1 MGTGDTVTLTLK
13 GGAPWGFR
21 LQGGGPHPLQVSKI
35 RKRSQAHA
43 QGMQEGDTVV
53 SINGIPLKGRS
64 HDEAMR
70 YVDLSGDV
78 LAIEVFRGNMPSV
91 HTVAGSYAP
100 VINGHSSIKQ
110 DGDRVTS
117 TTSAS
122 YDDGVKK
129 GSMQTQSFVEK
140 GNGRET
146 RGFVHSEH
154 MSSVVHDE
162 WAPTQAPLP
171 SLLDT
176 SLSKQPYSSQPVQVQ
191 VSAMFSGPKDD
202 TKIGNASPKGYS
214 SQQPTANVPM
224 FNVRK
229 VTSSSTT
236 TNTSMST
243 RQESW
248 QPGDSFGGQEQVQIG
263 KPEDKKYPTFPLP
276 EVNQAWKPTKAAPPP
291 PPPKPVVREL
301 GITRVRDIKTEM
313 LSPRSYDD
321 VEDEGS
327 IISSRDGSISSSK
340 HPHRLPVFAPPVQ
353 ISLHAGER
361 EDLSGRPHDLDLVR
375 TMSIESEISSPSS
388 SLGNKKLFGDSAFY
402 DDPEKNF
409 PTIQDQM
416 KLCKIIAHSLTSAA
430 NKKAR
435 GAKMFAK
442 RQKRSMKW
450 IHDGKLVTLNPLDDI
465 PGYNPH
471 YYDEEEDQRLHF
483 KIPSLKNR
491 VSSPETETKMSLT
504 QEEFERLRLDSQ
516 RCEHQSVSPN
526 QCFDIA
532 QSLKNSKGKAG
543 KLFEKRRQ
551 RVEKYVV
558 DETNAQKSP
567 VKPAK
572 LGGMTKPLK
581 GPLSPW
587 DAALENPCGS
597 VEKAFE
603 DLTEFERKQKL
614 NQMLKL
620 KQSAP
625 PAPAPAPRPVTPPLV
640 LPPNLKHASLRAD
653 PSQLLQGKNFN
664 RKARGWTGFN
674 EPSVSYTPPISGS
687 SSPVPSHPTPQ
698 QQQMAR
704 PPFRDYNN
712 SPKAWRTSGE
722 FEPQYPGHSSPYASD
737 SSNIMSPS
745 GYRNPGFGQPASDL
759 PGTDL

>member
-1 MGTGDTVTLTLK
+1 MK
-13 GGAPWGFR
+13 GNNR
-21 LQGGGPHPLQVSKI
+21 LQ
-35 RKRSQAHA
+35 
-43 QGMQEGDTVV
+43 
-53 SINGIPLKGRS
+53 
-64 HDEAMR
+64 
-70 YVDLSGDV
+70 
-78 LAIEVFRGNMPSV
+78 FRGNMPSV
-91 HTVAGSYAP
+91 HTVAGSHAP
-100 VINGHSSIKQ
+100 VINGHSSVKQ

-129 GSMQTQSFVEK
+129 GSIQTESFVEK

-146 RGFVHSEH
+146 RGFVHTEH

-176 SLSKQPYSSQPVQVQ
+176 SMSKQPYSSQPVQVQ

-202 TKIGNASPKGYS
+202 TKIGNATPKGYS
-214 SQQPTANVPM
+214 SQQPSTNVPV

-229 VTSSSTT
+229 VTSSTT
-236 TNTSMST
+236 TNTTMSN

-248 QPGDSFGGQEQVQIG
+248 KPGDSFGSQEPVKFD
-263 KPEDKKYPTFPLP
+263 KPEDNKYPTFPLP
-276 EVNQAWKPTKAAPPP
+276 DVNKSWKPTKAAPPP
-291 PPPKPVVREL
+291 PPPKPAMKEL
-301 GITRVRDIKTEM
+301 SITRVRDIKTEL

-327 IISSRDGSISSSK
+327 IISSKEESITSSK
-340 HPHRLPVFAPPVQ
+340 HHNRLPVFAPPVQ

-361 EDLSGRPHDLDLVR
+361 DDLSGRPHDLDLVR
-375 TMSIESEISSPSS
+375 TTSIDSEISSPTS
-388 SLGNKKLFGDSAFY
+388 SLGNRKIFGDSAFY
-402 DDPEKNF
+402 ADPEKNF
-409 PTIQDQM
+409 PTIQEQM

-442 RQKRSMKW
+442 RQKRSSKW
-450 IHDGKLVTLNPLDDI
+450 IHDGRVITYNPLDDI

-471 YYDEEEDQRLHF
+471 YYDEEDDTTLHF
-483 KIPSLKNR
+483 KIPGVKHR
-491 VSSPETETKMSLT
+491 VTSPETETKMSLS

-532 QSLKNSKGKAG
+532 QSLKSSKGKAG

-551 RVEKYVV
+551 RVEKYVI

-567 VKPAK
+567 VKPAP
-572 LGGMTKPLK
+572 LGGLTKPLK

-587 DAALENPCGS
+587 DAALQNPSGS

-614 NQMLKL
+614 NQILKL
-620 KQSAP
+620 KPVAP
-625 PAPAPAPRPVTPPLV
+625 TAPAPAPHPATPPLV
-640 LPPNLKHASLRAD
+640 MPPNLKQANLKAD
-653 PSQLLQGKNFN
+653 PTQLLQGKDFN
-664 RKARGWTGFN
+664 RKAKGWTGFS

-687 SSPVPSHPTPQ
+687 SSPVPSYSQQQQQ

-704 PPFRDYNN
+704 PPYRDYNTT
-712 SPKAWRTSGE
+712 PKAWRTSGE
-722 FEPQYPGHSSPYASD
+722 FEPQYQGHSSPYASD
-737 SSNIMSPS
+737 SSNVLSPS
-745 GYRNPGFGQPASDL
+745 GYRNPGFGQPTSDL